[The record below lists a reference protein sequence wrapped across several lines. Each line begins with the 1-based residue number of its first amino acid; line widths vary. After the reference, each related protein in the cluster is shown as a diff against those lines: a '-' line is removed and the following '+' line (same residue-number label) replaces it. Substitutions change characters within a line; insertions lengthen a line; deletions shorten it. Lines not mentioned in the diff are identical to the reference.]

1 MSRSWLWLLSRRC
14 GFMRRFS
21 SGGMGF
27 GFGSRRLRCR
37 RSRRHRT
44 RIAMRCQPRDNAG
57 HVLIGHRMSGAV
69 VAPVGHALRPGD
81 GDVAQLLVADQTE
94 IRRLDDRTNR
104 WVLHSLAAR
113 AMATRTICVERLLPR
128 RCFRMQ
134 HGLIGRRILPAERSG
149 AAPCGYEAV
158 RKNLDLL

>member
-1 MSRSWLWLLSRRC
+1 
-14 GFMRRFS
+14 MRYL
-21 SGGMGF
+21 SGGMRLW
-27 GFGSRRLRCR
+27 FGSRRLRR
-37 RSRRHRT
+37 RGSRRRRT
-44 RIAMRCQPRDNAG
+44 RIAVRCQPRDNAG
-57 HVLIGHRMSGAV
+57 HVLIGHRMPGTV
-69 VAPVGHALRPGD
+69 VAPVGHALHPGD

-104 WVLHSLAAR
+104 RVLHSLATW
-113 AMATRTICVERLLPR
+113 AMATRTICVVRLLPR